1 MNPTLA
7 EQDYSDFA
15 PLSDAEL
22 TAIVLENQRTDNNVT
37 NTTEDF
43 HHESIN

>member
-1 MNPTLA
+1 MKPTPA

-22 TAIVLENQRTDNNVT
+22 TAIVLENLRPDNNVT
-37 NTTEDF
+37 NSTEDSR
-43 HHESIN
+43 HDSTN